1 MYIYVTIAE
10 VLPMYIYVTIA
21 EVLPMYI
28 ALGLTSLG
36 SYAYP

>member
-1 MYIYVTIAE
+1 MYRATYV
-10 VLPMYIYVTIA
+10 YIYVTIA